1 MYERGVGVK
10 RIVSF
15 IAVSTLVLICLSSC
29 AGYNK
34 IMRDHLSTPDNYHKF
49 EAIVADVFYLNP
61 KTSEIQRNFDTPD
74 FLDFD
79 VTIYIQFED
88 HENVSAFLGRT
99 SNPDMPLDEHE
110 YSLCIPAANSKIL
123 HENGFYKNISAGD
136 KISIT
141 SSNWIYMDSDFFYV
155 AHAESDG
162 VVYLNFEDGLKNII
176 AMMNNDKSLF

>member
-1 MYERGVGVK
+1 MYERGVTMK
-10 RIVSF
+10 RIVSM
-15 IAVSTLVLICLSSC
+15 IAVATLVLICVSSC

-61 KTSEIQRNFDTPD
+61 KTREIQRNFDTPD
-74 FLDFD
+74 FLDLD

-88 HENVSAFLGRT
+88 YENVSAFLGRT
-99 SNPDMPLDEHE
+99 SNPDIPLDEHE

-123 HENGFYKNISAGD
+123 YENGFYKNVSAGD
-136 KISIT
+136 KISVM

-155 AHAESDG
+155 AQVETDS
-162 VVYLNFEDGLKNII
+162 VVYLEFEKGLKNIVD
-176 AMMNNDKSLF
+176 MMNKNKSIL